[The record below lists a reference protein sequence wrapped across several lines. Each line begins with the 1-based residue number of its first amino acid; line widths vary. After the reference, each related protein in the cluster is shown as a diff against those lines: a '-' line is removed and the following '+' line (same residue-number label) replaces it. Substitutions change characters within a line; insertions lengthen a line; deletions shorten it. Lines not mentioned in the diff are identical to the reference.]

1 MNLQARLFE
10 LQDLQY
16 RQFQCRLMP
25 TVDPDTVIG
34 VRIPLLRKLAKEFA
48 KTSEAEAFLQQ
59 LPHTYYEENCLHGFL
74 IEQIKDFDS
83 CVTALDQ
90 FLPHVNNWATCD
102 MTSPKALR
110 QDVSRWLPVVRRWL
124 QSDQTYM
131 VRFGILTMMRQGL
144 EEQFS
149 DEYLR
154 IVSVIRSNEYY
165 VNMMIAWFFAEA
177 LVKQYDA
184 ALPYLQQNCLD
195 IWTHNKAIQKAR
207 ESYRIS
213 ESQKAYLKTL
223 KR

>member
-131 VRFGILTMMRQGL
+131 VRFGILTLMRQGL

-184 ALPYLQQNCLD
+184 ALPYLQQNCQD
-195 IWTHNKAIQKAR
+195 IWTQNKAMQKAR